1 MTRPG
6 RKRREAEAAPAR
18 APRREE
24 SRRPEFRRDSKP
36 AGDAVAGKNSVV
48 EALRAKV
55 PAKELLIAERTE
67 VDEKIAESLR
77 LAKNANLVVK
87 EVPRAIID
95 GVTGTSTHQG
105 IALVIKPFN
114 YKDFDQMLAHATKS
128 ETEDKKVGLI
138 IGMDGVTDPHNLGA
152 IVRSAAAFG
161 ADGVAIPERRNASMT
176 GSAWKASAGAAAR
189 MPIAQVTNLV
199 RSIEDAKKAGFFVV
213 GLAADGDED
222 LPKFSLAQESLYVIV
237 GSEGKGLSRLAREK
251 CDLILSIPMHSQ
263 VESLNASVATAIVM
277 QTIAAQRAK

>member
-114 YKDFDQMLAHATKS
+114 YTDFDQMLSHAIKS
-128 ETEDKKVGLI
+128 ETEEKKVGLI

-251 CDLILSIPMHSQ
+251 CDLILSIPMSSS